1 MFELAN
7 AATQGRLPNKQNFR
21 SPTKTTLI
29 SCDDCASQ
37 LRKFDSR
44 YPVLEFHFAKSPFFD
59 NSKVSTNVTRNV
71 ELEPSRKRSHRPL
84 SICNKGAASPPGT
97 SRSSFSGACGMTHCY
112 EPLGRHRR
120 TVKSRVGNFHQ
131 STSRDRLMASR
142 IFLKGAAHL
151 SL

>member
-7 AATQGRLPNKQNFR
+7 AATQGRLSNKQNFR

-71 ELEPSRKRSHRPL
+71 ELEPGRKRSHRPL
-84 SICNKGAASPPGT
+84 RCGHSSGDPPVKLQ
-97 SRSSFSGACGMTHCY
+97 RCLWND
-112 EPLGRHRR
+112 PL
-120 TVKSRVGNFHQ
+120 
-131 STSRDRLMASR
+131 
-142 IFLKGAAHL
+142 
-151 SL
+151 